1 MLKNVEQLIDRLQ
14 NRLVQGSEEQQQ
26 IALDLIYKLLYM
38 ENIGTDRILSD
49 QLVVKLFRTVIA
61 T

>member
-1 MLKNVEQLIDRLQ
+1 MEQLIDRLQ

>member
-1 MLKNVEQLIDRLQ
+1 MEQLIDRLQ

-61 T
+61 TQ